1 MRDRWGEAITLW
13 QRGRSQLHATPPD
26 HAAALTDLDAATRL
40 LEQMDARPSLARS
53 LRDRAQILRALG
65 RAAEADDADER
76 SRAIAL
82 ELGLKDFA
90 Q

>member
-1 MRDRWGEAITLW
+1 ME
-13 QRGRSQLHATPPD
+13 
-26 HAAALTDLDAATRL
+26 
-40 LEQMDARPSLARS
+40 ARPSLARS
-53 LRDRAQILRALG
+53 LRDRARVLRALD
-65 RAAEADDADER
+65 RAAEADAADER